1 MPLKR
6 FLSLLFAVAVLFTA
20 CQKDAGTNVNIK
32 ASDLTSLNGQL
43 KGNWVFP
50 VQTQSIIDNT
60 GKSIFPS
67 ENISSPALQFDG
79 SGNVKILPNTR
90 TVLKGTYELTTDKG
104 FIYLDLVYPD
114 GTDTKYQVL
123 LLNNKTLQ
131 LTSSLD
137 YIFYNGN
144 DPVSASQ
151 VTSTVLQKQNSADV
165 TGNFVRVTV
174 TSDSAFNVGVYV
186 KHANAKPGDTAILLN
201 SQVKVVGSYAYSFV
215 AKHGDQ
221 LFIDV
226 FGSLTNTSVN
236 AYYNGLPFNGVIV
249 SQYGEIKTTTGWVV
263 P

>member
-6 FLSLLFAVAVLFTA
+6 FLYILFAATVLFTA
-20 CQKDAGTNVNIK
+20 CKKDTGTNVNIN

-50 VQTQSIIDNT
+50 VQTQSIIDIT
-60 GKSIFPS
+60 GKSIFPN
-67 ENISSPALQFDG
+67 ENISTPALQFDG
-79 SGNVKILPNTR
+79 SGKVKILPDTR

-104 FIYLDLVYPD
+104 FIYLDVVYPD

-123 LLNNKTLQ
+123 LLNDQTLE
-131 LTSSLD
+131 LTSSIQ

-151 VTSTVLQKQNSADV
+151 VTSTVLKKQNSADV
-165 TGNFVRVTV
+165 TGNFVRVSV
-174 TSDSAFNVGVYV
+174 VSDSLFNVGVYV
-186 KHANAKPGDTAILLN
+186 KHATAAAGDTAILLN
-201 SQVKVVGSYAYSFV
+201 SQVNATGSYTYSFV

-221 LFIDV
+221 LFVDV
-226 FGSLTNTSVN
+226 FGSLTKTSLN
-236 AYYNGLPFNGVIV
+236 AYYNGLPFNGVIL
-249 SQYGEIKTTTGWVV
+249 SQYSEIKTTTGWVV